1 MTKKLL
7 AAFSLAATMLG
18 PVASSVAA
26 APAGRPHAA
35 RAPRTDAAARAPRTD
50 VASPH
55 VIVMIQENRT
65 VDNLFQGFPG
75 ADAQPWGLDSHGR
88 RVALHAIGLRGG
100 FDPDHSHSAFVTE
113 YDRGKMDGFGLQS
126 PTCFPTAPGCTPTVY
141 AYVPGRETVAYRQ
154 LARQFALADHVLSP
168 NEGPSFPAHQYLI
181 AGQSGY
187 PLAFSE
193 NPPLTSGTCAASN
206 ALVTRIDMTSPYPG
220 VEANPAAPCADYLTV
235 LDLLD
240 AAGVSWKYYAPSANG
255 IWTAPLAVKHIFQSQ
270 DAQKVVVPETAI
282 LSDIANN
289 VLPQVS
295 YVVPGAAFSDHPE
308 PGATGRGPDWV
319 GVVANAI
326 GTNAAYWGNTTLI
339 VVWDD
344 WGGWYDHYA
353 PVHPSPGDP
362 YEYGFRVPMIVV
374 SAYVVPHQVDHSV
387 RSAASIL
394 SFIESTF
401 ALRSL
406 GTLDARSDDL
416 SGMFDFTQL
425 PNAYVPVNTH
435 GWTSSIVR
443 RLAPDRTPPDW

>member
-1 MTKKLL
+1 MIKELL
-7 AAFSLAATMLG
+7 AALSLAATALG
-18 PVASSVAA
+18 PLAASAA
-26 APAGRPHAA
+26 ASPTVRPHAA
-35 RAPRTDAAARAPRTD
+35 VHAPRRD

-75 ADAQPWGLDSHGR
+75 ADTQPWGLDSHGA
-88 RVALHAIGLRGG
+88 RVALRPIGLRGG
-100 FDPDHSHSAFVTE
+100 FDPSHSHSAFVAE
-113 YDRGKMDGFGLQS
+113 YDGGKMDGFDLQS
-126 PTCFPTAPGCTPTVY
+126 PTCFQGAPKCTPTRY
-141 AYVPGRETVAYRQ
+141 AYVPGSETVAYRE

-193 NPPLTSGTCAASN
+193 NPPLASGTCAAPQ
-206 ALVTRIDMTSPYPG
+206 ALVMRIDMTSPYPG
-220 VEANPAAPCADYLTV
+220 IEANPAAPCGDYPTI

-240 AAGVSWKYYAPSANG
+240 AAGVSWKYYTSSANG

-270 DAQKVVVPETAI
+270 DAQKVVVPQTAI
-282 LSDIANN
+282 LSDIANH

-295 YVVPGAAFSDHPE
+295 YVVPSAAYSDHPE

-326 GTNAAYWGNTTLI
+326 GADPAYWGNTTLI

-344 WGGWYDHYA
+344 WGGWYDHFA
-353 PVHPSPGDP
+353 PAHPSPADP
-362 YEYGFRVPMIVV
+362 YEYGFRVPLIVV
-374 SAYVVPHQVDHSV
+374 SAYVVPHQVDHTL
-387 RSAASIL
+387 RSAASIV
-394 SFIESTF
+394 SFIEWTF
-401 ALRSL
+401 ALPSL
-406 GTLDARSDDL
+406 GTLDARSDNL
-416 SGMFDFTQL
+416 SVMFDFAQL

-435 GWTSSIVR
+435 GWTPGIVR
-443 RLAPDRTPPDW
+443 RLRPDPSPVDG